1 MVLYLKYRPQKL
13 AELDITSV
21 RDKLVGTLASSY
33 RPHAYLFSGPKG
45 TGKTSAARIIAKA
58 LNCLN
63 PKEQALTGSTKKYN
77 EPCNKCENCREILSG
92 RHMDIIEIDAASNRG
107 IDEIR
112 DLKEKIRLA
121 QVSAE
126 FKVYLIDEV
135 HMLTAE
141 AFNALLKTLE
151 EPPAHVMFILA
162 TTEPDKLPET
172 VVSRC
177 IRVNFGRAG
186 EAEIIASLKKIVRT
200 EELEVEEEVLATLAR
215 VAQGSFRDAQ
225 KTLEQ
230 VVTGREKQ
238 KITMDMVTQSGD
250 GKLLEY
256 LLAKRRTEAL

>member
-1 MVLYLKYRPQKL
+1 MVFYLKYRPQKL

-121 QVSAE
+121 PV
-126 FKVYLIDEV
+126 
-135 HMLTAE
+135 
-141 AFNALLKTLE
+141 
-151 EPPAHVMFILA
+151 
-162 TTEPDKLPET
+162 
-172 VVSRC
+172 
-177 IRVNFGRAG
+177 
-186 EAEIIASLKKIVRT
+186 
-200 EELEVEEEVLATLAR
+200 
-215 VAQGSFRDAQ
+215 
-225 KTLEQ
+225 
-230 VVTGREKQ
+230 
-238 KITMDMVTQSGD
+238 
-250 GKLLEY
+250 
-256 LLAKRRTEAL
+256 